1 MVQLPPPNWRV
12 TSATCFYCKALV
24 TGGQPLRP
32 PPGKTRS
39 SHSFEKECPF
49 QASTKKLSKIDSIF
63 WTICKVSHFQ
73 VEIFKTL
80 SLLLVGFQPP
90 RTSGRPSK
98 EAHPAPTCP
107 KTHGF
112 FHLSSR
118 SQSALVGIQKFPVS
132 ESLSPWGQRLGD
144 PELSKSANQR
154 FKNFWWFSK
163 PKSKRSSKENII
175 CRWWSWMV
183 FQLAGWVLQLILVK
197 TTYNCTAALLISKKE
212 KSPTKKSGSKVAG
225 SCGFRSQL
233 LEPANKLVVIHS
245 RLVTCQL
252 CSTPIPMFFSVVYE
266 MLMVICW
273 VRDPFAIH
281 VKNKRKD

>member
-63 WTICKVSHFQ
+63 WTICRSHFQ

-80 SLLLVGFQPP
+80 SLLLMGFQPP

-98 EAHPAPTCP
+98 RRTLHRHAQKPISFSTFLREAKARWSGS
-107 KTHGF
+107 K
-112 FHLSSR
+112 SS
-118 SQSALVGIQKFPVS
+118 QFLNPIG
-132 ESLSPWGQRLGD
+132 PWGQGIGD
-144 PELSKSANQR
+144 PELSSFLQTVWAR
-154 FKNFWWFSK
+154 FWWFSK
-163 PKSKRSSKENII
+163 TKSKRSSKENII

-197 TTYNCTAALLISKKE
+197 TTYNCTAALLISKKNHPP
-212 KSPTKKSGSKVAG
+212 KSLVQKWRVHAGSGS
-225 SCGFRSQL
+225 SCWNLRT
-233 LEPANKLVVIHS
+233 N
-245 RLVTCQL
+245 C
-252 CSTPIPMFFSVVYE
+252 
-266 MLMVICW
+266 
-273 VRDPFAIH
+273 
-281 VKNKRKD
+281 